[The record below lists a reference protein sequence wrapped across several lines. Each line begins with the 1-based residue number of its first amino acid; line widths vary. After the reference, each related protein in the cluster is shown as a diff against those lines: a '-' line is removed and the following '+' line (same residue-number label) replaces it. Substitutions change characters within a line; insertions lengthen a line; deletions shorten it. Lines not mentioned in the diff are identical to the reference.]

1 MFDLAK
7 KVMNST
13 SSAIL
18 VANGRVVDY
27 TGDSLEST
35 ETLSLIGKAIELNLI
50 PFDTKR
56 NGQLLVTQNSEKKI
70 KNTREA

>member
-13 SSAIL
+13 SAAIL